1 MKTKSNLCTVVQR
14 VLYTRSVAA
23 AVDDDDDDDADADNY
38 MMSVSM

>member
-23 AVDDDDDDDADADNY
+23 AVDDDDDDADADNY

>member
-1 MKTKSNLCTVVQR
+1 M
-14 VLYTRSVAA
+14 LYTRSVAA

>member
-1 MKTKSNLCTVVQR
+1 

-23 AVDDDDDDDADADNY
+23 AVDDDDDDADADNY